1 MLVRTN
7 KRIAGFPPPGVVGE
21 VDDERGRAAPARG
34 DVEDMTSLSARLGR
48 KPEDVTG
55 VEDAEIGDARL
66 EGPTPSGDSDA
77 FFDRA
82 ADALDEEKQDV
93 SGLLDDEVDLPEVVR
108 LPADAMASIKQVA
121 VDPKGTTKR
130 TKAAG
135 KNDA

>member
-21 VDDERGRAAPARG
+21 VDDERGRAALARG

-55 VEDAEIGDARL
+55 GEDGRLPEADEPARA
-66 EGPTPSGDSDA
+66 PSGDPDA

-82 ADALDEEKQDV
+82 ADALDEEKEDV
-93 SGLLDDEVDLPEVVR
+93 SGLLDDEVDLPVEK
-108 LPADAMASIKQVA
+108 ATKQAASKKDA
-121 VDPKGTTKR
+121 
-130 TKAAG
+130 
-135 KNDA
+135 